1 VDLQRESHTH
11 ERLPSAAFVT
21 FGGLVHIDL
30 SQPAAQFPF
39 ILPGAVIPAK
49 QPFSFARVESSERQQ
64 KGLKC
69 AF

>member
-1 VDLQRESHTH
+1 MASERCICDLRPT
-11 ERLPSAAFVT
+11 R
-21 FGGLVHIDL
+21 IDL

>member
-1 VDLQRESHTH
+1 
-11 ERLPSAAFVT
+11 VT